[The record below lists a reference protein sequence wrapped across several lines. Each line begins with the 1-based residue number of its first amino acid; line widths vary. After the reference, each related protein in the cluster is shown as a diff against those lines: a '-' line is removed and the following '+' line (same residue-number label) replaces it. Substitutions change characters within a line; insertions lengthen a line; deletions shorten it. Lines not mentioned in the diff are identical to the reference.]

1 MKVLVINSVCGI
13 RSTGRIATEI
23 AEEYI
28 KQGHEVI
35 IAYGRETVPKQYKSI
50 SKRIGTSISININAF
65 ESRIFDNDG
74 FTARQATARFLKW
87 AEFYN
92 PDLLWLHNLHGYY
105 INIKQL
111 FTWIKKR
118 PNMEVRWTL
127 HDCWSF
133 TGHCSH
139 FDYVKCYKWKKHC
152 EKCQQKKE
160 YPASLFFDG
169 SGRNFENKRKLF
181 TGVKK
186 MTIVTPSKW
195 LANQVKAGFL
205 KEYPIV
211 IVNNTVDTEVFKPTN
226 SDIKKTLGI
235 ENKRIIL
242 GVASQWQPLKGFQDF
257 FKLRE
262 LLSDEYVIVLVGVTS
277 KQKQKLL
284 PSMIGIERTN
294 NPLELAKLYSAAD
307 VFFNPTYQD
316 TYPTVNLEAKAC
328 GTTVITYDTGGS
340 PESVEPENVFEQGD
354 LENVVKRIKYLSGN
368 YIRINEAKS

>member
-1 MKVLVINSVCGI
+1 
-13 RSTGRIATEI
+13 
-23 AEEYI
+23 
-28 KQGHEVI
+28 
-35 IAYGRETVPKQYKSI
+35 
-50 SKRIGTSISININAF
+50 
-65 ESRIFDNDG
+65 
-74 FTARQATARFLKW
+74 
-87 AEFYN
+87 
-92 PDLLWLHNLHGYY
+92 
-105 INIKQL
+105 
-111 FTWIKKR
+111 
-118 PNMEVRWTL
+118 
-127 HDCWSF
+127 
-133 TGHCSH
+133 
-139 FDYVKCYKWKKHC
+139 
-152 EKCQQKKE
+152 
-160 YPASLFFDG
+160 
-169 SGRNFENKRKLF
+169 
-181 TGVKK
+181 